1 MLIKLI
7 SDTIKYVIKLWKTIE
22 NYSLFSHS
30 VLSNSPM
37 NCSMRASLS
46 FTISWS
52 LLKPMSIESGDIQ
65 PVHPLLPSSLLA
77 LFPSCP
83 QSFPASGCFP
93 MSWLLVS
100 GGQSIGA
107 SALASILSLNIQYW
121 FPLGFTALILQ
132 FRGSQESSPISQFKS
147 ISSSELSLIYGPIFT
162 SIHDY
167 WKNHSFD

>member
-1 MLIKLI
+1 MKNNRKLFI
-7 SDTIKYVIKLWKTIE
+7 VQ
-22 NYSLFSHS
+22 
-30 VLSNSPM
+30 
-37 NCSMRASLS
+37 SLS
-46 FTISWS
+46 FVQLPHELQHAGFPVFHY
-52 LLKPMSIESGDIQ
+52 LLEFAQ
-65 PVHPLLPSSLLA
+65 THVHWEWWHPTSASFIA

>member
-1 MLIKLI
+1 MLYLKKHTAVWAIRQAGRQAVQLLSHVWLCNPMDCSTPGLPI
-7 SDTIKYVIKLWKTIE
+7 HHQLPELAQTHAHWVSDPT
-22 NYSLFSHS
+22 
-30 VLSNSPM
+30 
-37 NCSMRASLS
+37 
-46 FTISWS
+46 
-52 LLKPMSIESGDIQ
+52 Q
-65 PVHPLLPSSLLA
+65 PSHPLSSPSPPA
-77 LFPSCP
+77 LK
-83 QSFPASGCFP
+83 SFPASGSFP
-93 MSWLLVS
+93 MSQVFAS
-100 GGQSIGA
+100 GSQSIGA